1 MGLESEPGRG
11 LGASGRYHRLEVS
24 PGPRPDPQWRRGEAV
39 GGDSR
44 LDDGAQQECVRWRRK
59 GGGRGFSHW
68 PKNRGLSS
76 IRLDWMSSSIWGL
89 RLGNNHASFS
99 PESVPHQ
106 LLNLLP
112 TPCARLWLFQGAQ
125 TVNSISHEPLPG
137 TDSTNVPNLR

>member
-1 MGLESEPGRG
+1 MAGITAWRCRRG
-11 LGASGRYHRLEVS
+11 LARILSGGEVKPS
-24 PGPRPDPQWRRGEAV
+24 VVTAV
-39 GGDSR
+39 IN
-44 LDDGAQQECVRWRRK
+44 DGAQQECVRWRRK

-76 IRLDWMSSSIWGL
+76 IRLDWMTSSIWGP

-99 PESVPHQ
+99 RESVSHQ

-125 TVNSISHEPLPG
+125 MVNSISHEPLPG